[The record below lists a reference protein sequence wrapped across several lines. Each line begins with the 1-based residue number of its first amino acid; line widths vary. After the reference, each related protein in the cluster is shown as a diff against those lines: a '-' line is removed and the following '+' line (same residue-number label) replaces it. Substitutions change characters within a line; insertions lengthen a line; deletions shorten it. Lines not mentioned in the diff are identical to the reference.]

1 MLVSMK
7 EMLADAVKGGYAV
20 GGFNC
25 ASLESAVAAVR
36 ASEELDMPFILQ
48 HATVHEPFLPLSV
61 AGPIMLQL
69 ARAAKTP
76 VAVHLDHGASVAHCL
91 RALAMGF
98 TSVMFDGSALPFE
111 DNAAATAQIAETA
124 HALGATVEAE
134 LGAMPCNFD
143 GKLGDYA
150 PEDFYTRPDEARAFA
165 ERTGI
170 DALAISFGTVHG
182 LYKTTPKLSF
192 DVISRVREATGG
204 LPLVMHGGSGL
215 SDADYREA
223 AARGICKVNYYTY
236 GALAGGRAVCEL
248 VRRKPDGL
256 QFHDV
261 AVAATDAI
269 ADDIRRVMKVL
280 AGTYSM
286 SPGELEAEDVGV
298 IVPAKEDM
306 PRKLTLIEGIRGK

>member
-1 MLVSMK
+1 MLVNMR
-7 EMLADAVKGGYAV
+7 EMLADASKGGYAV
-20 GGFNC
+20 GAFNC
-25 ASLESAVAAVR
+25 ASLESAAAAVR
-36 ASEELDMPFILQ
+36 ASEELGMPFVLQ
-48 HATVHEPFLPLSV
+48 HATVHEKYLPLSV

-69 ARAAKTP
+69 ARSARTP

-98 TSVMFDGSALPFE
+98 TSVMFDGSALPFDE
-111 DNAAATAQIAETA
+111 NAAATAQVARTA
-124 HALGATVEAE
+124 HELGATVEAE
-134 LGAMPCNFD
+134 LGSLPCNFD
-143 GKLGDYA
+143 GSLGDYV
-150 PEDFYTRPDEARAFA
+150 PEDFYTKPDEAAAFA
-165 ERTGI
+165 EKTGV

-192 DVISRVREATGG
+192 DVVSRVRDATGG

-236 GALAGGRAVCEL
+236 GALAGGRAVCDL
-248 VRRKPDGL
+248 VRRNPDGL

-269 ADDIRRVMKVL
+269 AADIRRVMKVL
-280 AGTYSM
+280 GRGTF
-286 SPGELEAEDVGV
+286 
-298 IVPAKEDM
+298 
-306 PRKLTLIEGIRGK
+306 